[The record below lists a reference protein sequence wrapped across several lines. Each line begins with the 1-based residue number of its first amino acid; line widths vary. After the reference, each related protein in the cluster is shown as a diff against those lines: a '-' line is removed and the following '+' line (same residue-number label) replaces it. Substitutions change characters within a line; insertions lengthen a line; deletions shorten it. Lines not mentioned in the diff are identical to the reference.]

1 MVKGSNFNRN
11 KTKYNKTINK
21 NRLINPLKTLSMNQ
35 SKFSK
40 VPERTLSS
48 LMTRAISNL
57 HQSIQNYSKAQPSKR
72 ETQKLHPSHQ
82 MIQSHLKNPLSL
94 LILRK
99 FSKELKLWLKS
110 STGNASRPTLAFA
123 KVKMLSSSAA
133 WTLTPFTFLPISC
146 PHSTTRQI
154 VVLIGVTNVRSSM
167 ILAEIS
173 QDRTVWEWSRGF
185 TRTKSCFVVR
195 KNLTNSR

>member
-1 MVKGSNFNRN
+1 MVKRSNFNRN

-21 NRLINPLKTLSMNQ
+21 NRLINPLKTQSMNQ
-35 SKFSK
+35 SNFSK

-48 LMTRAISNL
+48 LMTRAISNQ
-57 HQSIQNYSKAQPSKR
+57 HPSNQNYSKAQPSKR

-82 MIQSHLKNPLSL
+82 MIQSQLKNPLSL

-110 STGNASRPTLAFA
+110 SMENASRLALAFA

-133 WTLTPFTFLPISC
+133 
-146 PHSTTRQI
+146 
-154 VVLIGVTNVRSSM
+154 
-167 ILAEIS
+167 
-173 QDRTVWEWSRGF
+173 
-185 TRTKSCFVVR
+185 
-195 KNLTNSR
+195 